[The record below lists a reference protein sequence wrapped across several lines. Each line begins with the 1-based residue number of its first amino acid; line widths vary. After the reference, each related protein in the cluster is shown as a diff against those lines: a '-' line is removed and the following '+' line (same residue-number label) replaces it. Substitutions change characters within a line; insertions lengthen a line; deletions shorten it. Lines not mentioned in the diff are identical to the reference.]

1 MAGEGTTQIHITPEP
16 KSWGEK
22 VDALSIA
29 LQDPTNI
36 AIDMLEI
43 DLTPDPVYLHT
54 AIGDIDYDGKTW
66 LGIGN
71 LGALS
76 ETESSMDFAAAEMVA
91 EMSLVNDT
99 ATKAALILGNQ
110 SGRAVVRHRGVI
122 DPNDGTLITAA
133 PIWYG
138 LFDHAKLTESEER
151 GEVVQ
156 CTFTDE
162 MARQSTK
169 RGGTYS
175 DAWQQARHPGDRIFE
190 HVESLDAAPVQWG
203 PRG

>member
-1 MAGEGTTQIHITPEP
+1 MAREGTTQIHITPEP
-16 KSWGEK
+16 TSWGVL
-22 VDALSIA
+22 VDELAIA
-29 LQDPTNI
+29 LQDPDNI
-36 AIDMLEI
+36 SIDLLEI
-43 DLTPDPVYLHT
+43 ALTPYPVYLHT
-54 AIGDIDYDGKTW
+54 AIGDIEYDGKTW
-66 LGIGN
+66 VGIGN
-71 LGALS
+71 LGGLT

-110 SGRAVVRHRGVI
+110 SGRAVTRHRGVI
-122 DPNDGTLITAA
+122 NPDTGALITAA

-138 LFDHAKLTESEER
+138 IFDYAKLTHSEDL
-151 GEVVQ
+151 GEVVE

-162 MARQSTK
+162 MARQSTT

-175 DAWQQARHPGDRIFE
+175 DAWQQARYPGDLIFE